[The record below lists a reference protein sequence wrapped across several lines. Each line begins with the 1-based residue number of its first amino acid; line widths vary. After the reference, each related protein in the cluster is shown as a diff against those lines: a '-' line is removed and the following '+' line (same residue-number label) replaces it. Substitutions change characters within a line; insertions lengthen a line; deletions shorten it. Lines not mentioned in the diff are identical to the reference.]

1 MSRQRSL
8 SLYLQLV
15 PRRQWSSAGDMRL
28 VSTTAEPPT
37 TRERGS
43 VVVKIKVVVPDEA
56 FQPSRYPTA
65 EVNVPL
71 AMLAPAADTF
81 TVEAEQVES

>member
-1 MSRQRSL
+1 MSRNRNL

-15 PRRQWSSAGDMRL
+15 PRRQYAEAGDMRL
-28 VSTTAEPPT
+28 VSATTEPPT
-37 TRERGS
+37 TREKGS
-43 VVVKIKVVVPDEA
+43 VVVKIKVLVPDDA
-56 FQPSRYPTA
+56 FKPSRYPTA